1 MVARSGLP
9 VDLLLLLECGGN
21 CAGKIV
27 EKIVAGRRS
36 NFNQ

>member
-9 VDLLLLLECGGN
+9 VDLLLLECGGD